1 MRTKAAGLFGR
12 GFTRAERWALLAVL
26 SAGFVASCVVR
37 PEELAR
43 LPELCPLHW
52 AGLPCPGC
60 GMSRA
65 FCALSHG
72 DWRGA
77 VAYNALAPPAYLAA
91 AALTLALGWNLL
103 GPGLRRASR
112 LLLGRLV

>member
-1 MRTKAAGLFGR
+1 MQKTRPGATRQA
-12 GFTRAERWALLAVL
+12 FTHAERWALLAVL
-26 SAGFVASCVVR
+26 LAGFAASFVVR

-43 LPELCPLHW
+43 LPELCPLNR

-72 DWRGA
+72 DWRA
-77 VAYNALAPPAYLAA
+77 ALAYNRLSPLAYLAA
-91 AALTLALGWNLL
+91 LALGLALAWSLL
-103 GPGLRRASR
+103 GPGLRRAAR
-112 LLLGRLV
+112 LLLGPLV